1 MRHYTHPP
9 PKNAYPLT
17 IQHFRLKI
25 DIISFKT
32 GKHDAYHGKYYA
44 YHNTLTIC
52 QCPRHG
58 WGPTPPKRLPLTIQH
73 FQLKTDYF
81 PLKQVST
88 TLTNAYRRLPW
99 DSGPDRGVYPPLQ
112 NAYRLPNSIFNV
124 FSSKTGKYDAYQTLT
139 DAYHEGVDPPS
150 KTLTAYHTAFLMY
163 LAL

>member
-73 FQLKTDYF
+73 FQLKTVYL

-99 DSGPDRGVYPPLQ
+99 DSGPDRGVYPP
-112 NAYRLPNSIFNV
+112 
-124 FSSKTGKYDAYQTLT
+124 
-139 DAYHEGVDPPS
+139 PS
-150 KTLTAYHTAFLMY
+150 KTLTAYQTAFSMY
-163 LAL
+163 LALKQVSTTLTKRFPTLTMRGWTPPPKRLPLTIQHF